1 MDAKIGRNDPCPCGS
16 GKKFKKCH
24 MGREDELALDSM
36 GEFTEEMSK
45 RITGLPEVRYGRC
58 REIIDAIDIKE
69 LTGNSKAIRLV
80 DLKEYSDLNLFSSSH
95 SKAEEGRGGGV
106 FINVL
111 KTLPTDPDNLYLA
124 ISPDI
129 DESTFIHELAHILDY
144 LGGSNIMPGA
154 QQPLSMETNIPLE
167 HLDHPEE
174 YGKWLNYLAENFDV
188 KLDADDTIVSYLYKN
203 GMLIKG
209 SVISGGNELLMK
221 TKSEQI
227 FRFLS
232 ESSQEID
239 KLIRERDGYIGPQDK
254 KKV

>member
-1 MDAKIGRNDPCPCGS
+1 MDVKIGRNDPCPCGS

-24 MGREDELALDSM
+24 MGKEDELILDSM
-36 GEFTEEMSK
+36 GEFTEEMSRK
-45 RITGLPEVRYGRC
+45 ITGLPEVNYGRC
-58 REIIDAIDIKE
+58 REIIDSIDMHE
-69 LTGNSKAIRLV
+69 LTGKVIGIRLV
-80 DLKEYSDLNLFSSSH
+80 DLKDYSDLNLFSGSH

-111 KTLPTDPDNLYLA
+111 KTLQTDPDNLYLA
-124 ISPDI
+124 ISPNIEDSI
-129 DESTFIHELAHILDY
+129 FIHELAHVLDY

-167 HLDHPEE
+167 HLEHPEE
-174 YGKWLNYLAENFDV
+174 YGKWLDYLAEKFDV

-203 GMLIKG
+203 GKLIKG
-209 SVISGGNELLMK
+209 SIISGGNEMLMK

-232 ESSQEID
+232 ENSQEID
-239 KLIRERDGYIGPQDK
+239 KLIRERDGYIGPQENK
-254 KKV
+254 

>member
-1 MDAKIGRNDPCPCGS
+1 METKIGRNDPCPCGS

-36 GEFTEEMSK
+36 GEFTEEMSGK
-45 RITGLPEVRYGRC
+45 ITSLPEVSYGRC
-58 REIIDAIDIKE
+58 REIIDSIDIKE
-69 LTGNSKAIRLV
+69 LTGNDMAIRLV

-124 ISPDI
+124 VSPNI
-129 DESTFIHELAHILDY
+129 DESTFIHELAHVLDY
-144 LGGSNIMPGA
+144 LGGSNIIPGA

-174 YGKWLNYLAENFDV
+174 YGKWLDYLADKFDI

-203 GMLIKG
+203 GKLIKG
-209 SVISGGNELLMK
+209 SIISGGNELLMK

-232 ESSQEID
+232 ENSQEID
-239 KLIRERDGYIGPQDK
+239 KLIRERDGYIGSQDNK
-254 KKV
+254 